1 MTYGHSPTTRLLSML
16 EPLQARARMGGP
28 DRSPPDEGGLPMRKG
43 VVNMHEVL
51 EETWEEGR
59 FGSREQDLGR
69 AAGSATVGL
78 RREVIPP
85 GKQSSPRHAHMAE
98 EEIFVVLRGRGTLLR
113 GKERVA
119 VEAGDVAAFPA
130 GTGVAHA
137 FVADLGEEL
146 EFLSIGERKDND
158 VVLYPDSGK
167 LLVSCVAD
175 ENGERTDKLG
185 RLQEADYFDGEL

>member
-1 MTYGHSPTTRLLSML
+1 MNQR
-16 EPLQARARMGGP
+16 E
-28 DRSPPDEGGLPMRKG
+28 G
-43 VVNMHEVL
+43 VVNMREVP

-59 FGSREQDLGR
+59 FGRREHDLGR
-69 AAGSATVGL
+69 AAGSVTVGL

-85 GKQSSPRHAHMAE
+85 GKQSFPRHAHMAE
-98 EEIFVVLRGRGTLLR
+98 EEIFVVVRGRGTLLR
-113 GKERVA
+113 GAERVA

-146 EFLSIGERKDND
+146 EFLSIGERNDND
-158 VVLYPDSGK
+158 VVVYPDSGK
-167 LLVSCVAD
+167 LLVASVAD
-175 ENGERTDKLG
+175 ENGERRDRLG

>member
-1 MTYGHSPTTRLLSML
+1 
-16 EPLQARARMGGP
+16 
-28 DRSPPDEGGLPMRKG
+28 
-43 VVNMHEVL
+43 
-51 EETWEEGR
+51 
-59 FGSREQDLGR
+59 
-69 AAGSATVGL
+69 
-78 RREVIPP
+78 
-85 GKQSSPRHAHMAE
+85 MAE

-119 VEAGDVAAFPA
+119 VEDGDVAAFPA

>member
-1 MTYGHSPTTRLLSML
+1 
-16 EPLQARARMGGP
+16 
-28 DRSPPDEGGLPMRKG
+28 MREG
-43 VVNMHEVL
+43 VVNMHEVP

-59 FGSREQDLGR
+59 FGGREQDLGR

-98 EEIFVVLRGRGTLLR
+98 EEIFVVVRGHGTLLR
-113 GKERVA
+113 GEQRVA

-146 EFLSIGERKDND
+146 EFLSIGERKDYD
-158 VVLYPDSGK
+158 VITYPDSGK
-167 LLVSCVAD
+167 LLVACVAD
-175 ENGERTDKLG
+175 ENGERRDRLG
-185 RLQEADYFDGEL
+185 RLQEANYFDGEL

>member
-1 MTYGHSPTTRLLSML
+1 
-16 EPLQARARMGGP
+16 
-28 DRSPPDEGGLPMRKG
+28 
-43 VVNMHEVL
+43 
-51 EETWEEGR
+51 
-59 FGSREQDLGR
+59 
-69 AAGSATVGL
+69 
-78 RREVIPP
+78 
-85 GKQSSPRHAHMAE
+85 MAE

-146 EFLSIGERKDND
+146 EFLSIGERDDND

-167 LLVSCVAD
+167 LLVARLA
-175 ENGERTDKLG
+175 GE
-185 RLQEADYFDGEL
+185 DGQHSYSSPPYSPECGEGLSRKSTFTTPY

>member
-1 MTYGHSPTTRLLSML
+1 
-16 EPLQARARMGGP
+16 
-28 DRSPPDEGGLPMRKG
+28 MRKG
-43 VVNMHEVL
+43 VVNMHEEPEV
-51 EETWEEGR
+51 TWEEGR
-59 FGSREQDLGR
+59 FGGRDQDLGR

-78 RREVIPP
+78 RRDVIPP
-85 GKQSSPRHAHMAE
+85 GKQSAPRHAHMAE

-113 GKERVA
+113 GEERVA

-130 GTGVAHA
+130 GTGLAHA

-158 VVLYPDSGK
+158 VVTYPDSGK
-167 LLVSCVAD
+167 LLVASVAD
-175 ENGERTDKLG
+175 ENGERTDKMG